1 MALDKNYI
9 DVTSDSI
16 IRPAVEYYSRH
27 GSADERLKTGYY
39 RGMVSYYAGDIDTA
53 MKNFVEAESSEK
65 RASDNSMK
73 GKLHRMKQV
82 VYAKLFLINEALKE
96 EKLASRYFLLSG
108 EKIAA
113 FNSDINIANL
123 FMRLGQKDSAKVYLQ
138 KCGKV
143 ADSLPEEQRW
153 LYYSNTLEYDYD
165 VSASPDVVLKHL
177 SSYMEKCGPDTIDS
191 LSIADA
197 LGFAGK
203 NSEALTILDEYQ
215 KSNDVSKNQVYY
227 TIRTRILRMLS
238 DYEGAYMSYAEYVR
252 ISDNDDLKIFQSE
265 AKFAEEK
272 FANQMEKQR
281 FRFNI
286 IIFAVF
292 LMLLVV
298 VLVVSVCLFIKRI
311 RCDKVENERLSMEK
325 EELESMMAEA
335 ESEKVSLKVMMNE
348 YMGEELRS
356 SIKSRLSRLDRCLA
370 QQMSGSLDNVHDE
383 LKSVLKDKKL
393 FLEDTVSTIMFQ
405 HPAFFMYL
413 KEHNLTKP
421 EIAKCC
427 LVLMGVDGKSMASF
441 LEVKETTQ
449 RNAMYEIRKK
459 LGLNSESR
467 ELKTF
472 LNDKVKEL
480 EGEF

>member
-1 MALDKNYI
+1 
-9 DVTSDSI
+9 
-16 IRPAVEYYSRH
+16 
-27 GSADERLKTGYY
+27 
-39 RGMVSYYAGDIDTA
+39 
-53 MKNFVEAESSEK
+53 
-65 RASDNSMK
+65 
-73 GKLHRMKQV
+73 
-82 VYAKLFLINEALKE
+82 
-96 EKLASRYFLLSG
+96 
-108 EKIAA
+108 
-113 FNSDINIANL
+113 
-123 FMRLGQKDSAKVYLQ
+123 
-138 KCGKV
+138 
-143 ADSLPEEQRW
+143 
-153 LYYSNTLEYDYD
+153 
-165 VSASPDVVLKHL
+165 
-177 SSYMEKCGPDTIDS
+177 
-191 LSIADA
+191 
-197 LGFAGK
+197 
-203 NSEALTILDEYQ
+203 
-215 KSNDVSKNQVYY
+215 
-227 TIRTRILRMLS
+227 
-238 DYEGAYMSYAEYVR
+238 
-252 ISDNDDLKIFQSE
+252 
-265 AKFAEEK
+265 
-272 FANQMEKQR
+272 MEKQR

-311 RCDKVENERLSMEK
+311 RRDKVENERLSMEK

-370 QQMSGSLDNVHDE
+370 QQMSGSLDSVHDE
-383 LKSVLKDKKL
+383 LKSVLKDKRL

-405 HPAFFMYL
+405 HPAFLTYL
-413 KEHNLTKP
+413 KKHNLTKP

-459 LGLNSESR
+459 LGLNNESR

-480 EGEF
+480 EGKF